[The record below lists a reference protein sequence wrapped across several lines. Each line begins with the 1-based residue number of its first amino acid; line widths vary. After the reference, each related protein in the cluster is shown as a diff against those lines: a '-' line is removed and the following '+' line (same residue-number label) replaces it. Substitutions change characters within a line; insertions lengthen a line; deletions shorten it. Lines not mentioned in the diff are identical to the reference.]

1 VVGAVA
7 KQPAV
12 VKVTVA
18 REWRG
23 GNAVVRMLV
32 LTTASATI
40 SADVSTL
47 SISLRCRIA

>member
-12 VKVTVA
+12 VMVTVA
-18 REWRG
+18 RQLRG
-23 GNAVVRMLV
+23 GNALVRMLV
-32 LTTASATI
+32 TTASATI